1 MFSSLDLTLLI
12 LIIAGAV
19 VTLVNRL
26 AGHYIMARFE
36 PIHYRVE
43 AALEA
48 VPVAVMITLVVP
60 TVVDG
65 GWLEWGTLFVTFV
78 LGLRLPFIVAVFAA
92 LAFLLAMR
100 GFGF

>member
-1 MFSSLDLTLLI
+1 MFSALDMTLVFLI
-12 LIIAGAV
+12 VAGGI

-36 PIHYRVE
+36 PIPFRVE

-65 GWLEWGTLFVTFV
+65 GWLEWLTLFVALV
-78 LGLRLPFIVAVFAA
+78 LSFRLPFIAAVFAA
-92 LAFLLAMR
+92 LLFLLGMR
-100 GFGF
+100 YLGF